1 MLVLSRAIG
10 EGLVIDDDTR
20 VYVVEANGEMAR
32 FRVHR
37 LYGPGTESEEFTLRK
52 GERHAID
59 GGISIVLTDLR
70 LINGKRKV
78 RIGIDAPRE
87 AMINRDEVYEAMKR
101 HAEMLIDESNPA
113 PQVEVAFGPGFNAE
127 DIENCLEYLS
137 LLYRLEGGVGLKVVG
152 SESAAPELAEVPNGF

>member
-1 MLVLSRAIG
+1 MLVLSRAVG
-10 EGLVIDDDTR
+10 EGVVINDDTR
-20 VYVVEANGEMAR
+20 VYVVEASDELAR

-37 LYGPGTESEEFTLRK
+37 LYGPGAESEDFTLRK

-59 GGISIVLTDLR
+59 GGISIVLTDFR
-70 LINGKRKV
+70 LIDEKPRV

-87 AMINRDEVYEAMKR
+87 ARVNRDEVHEAMKR
-101 HAEMLIDESNPA
+101 HAEKLIDESNPV

-127 DIENCLEYLS
+127 DVENCLEYLS